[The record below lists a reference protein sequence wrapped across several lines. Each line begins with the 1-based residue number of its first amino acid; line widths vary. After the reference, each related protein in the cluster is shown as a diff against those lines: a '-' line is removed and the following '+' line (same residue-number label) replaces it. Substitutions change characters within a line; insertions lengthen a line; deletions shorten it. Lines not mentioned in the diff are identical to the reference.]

1 MATKKK
7 RRSPKKKTQKKINF
21 SLSWSGLISCGL
33 LTLVALVWAFILGV
47 LVGRGYHPESVI
59 PQVARLLPGQS
70 EPAPVPEQEVTESR
84 VLKPEELGFFE
95 SLQDGSSSQSRSE
108 QPRTSSQQQG
118 RRSSNQA
125 QTQATGSTS
134 KEADFRY
141 LYQVAAFKSKD
152 QARALNTRLKAA
164 GLASSV
170 TSVRRDAGLWFRVQ
184 VTFQGTPSDILGL
197 KARLKELG
205 CPKPF
210 LRSKTP
216 L

>member
-7 RRSPKKKTQKKINF
+7 RRPAQKKTGKKIHF

-70 EPAPVPEQEVTESR
+70 ERAPAGDRAGKENQ

-95 SLQDGSSSQSRSE
+95 SLQDDPSSGRPSGQASRSSRQGTAGEADE
-108 QPRTSSQQQG
+108 QQA
-118 RRSSNQA
+118 RSSA
-125 QTQATGSTS
+125 SVS
-134 KEADFRY
+134 KEAVFRY
-141 LYQVAAFKSKD
+141 VYQVAAFKSRD
-152 QARALNTRLKAA
+152 QARALSTRLKAS
-164 GLASSV
+164 GLSSTV
-170 TSVRRDAGLWFRVQ
+170 KSVRSDARVWYR
-184 VTFQGTPSDILGL
+184 VHVAFQGSPSKTLEVKTL
-197 KARLKELG
+197 LKELG